1 MPRARLARWQKVQSA
16 NLDQGGRWHLAD
28 SDKVF
33 DRAAALPAPHKN
45 DTLPLLHCE
54 AIPKDVFFPADEH
67 EIRAAFESSRV
78 PEKSSLTHI
87 YLRKPRASEFRSGRI
102 PLAEYVALDAY
113 AVLIFYPWPR
123 SLLMPLK
130 KKPTDNI
137 LSRYRRFAPELVS
150 HKGKWHLQWKEK
162 HVAEFFLNELLP
174 AELLVHAEF
183 REKHTARMS
192 HRGTE
197 LPVQY
202 ANQRFFEEN
211 TVIW

>member
-1 MPRARLARWQKVQSA
+1 MPRERLARWQKVQTS
-16 NLDQGGRWHLAD
+16 NLDQSGRSHLAD

-33 DRAAALPAPHKN
+33 DRAAELQVPREG
-45 DTLPLLHCE
+45 DRLPLVLCDN
-54 AIPKDVFFPADEH
+54 IPKDVFFPADEQAVV
-67 EIRAAFESSRV
+67 AAIEASRV

-87 YLRKPRASEFRSGRI
+87 YLRKPKASDFRNGRI
-102 PLAEYVALDAY
+102 PLAEYVALDQY

-123 SLLMPLK
+123 NLLMPLK
-130 KKPTDNI
+130 KKPADNI
-137 LSRYRRFAPELVS
+137 LNRYRRFEPSLVS
-150 HKGKWHLQWKEK
+150 HKGKWHLQWKEDK
-162 HVAEFFLNELLP
+162 VADFFLNELLP

-183 REKHTARMS
+183 QAKHAARKNQKFI
-192 HRGTE
+192 E